1 MIFLMCESLTQKL
14 EEIKDEQDPVLA
26 YTSEVK
32 SIQRGQLEVQKLVK
46 FE

>member
-1 MIFLMCESLTQKL
+1 MFLMCESLFQKL
-14 EEIKDEQDPVLA
+14 EIKDEQDPVLA

-32 SIQRGQLEVQKLVK
+32 SIQQGQLEVQKLEK